1 MFVTPISRIFGVYS
15 QPSLSRG
22 GEMARLP
29 GLLERFPSR
38 ELDIHR
44 LCARDAEF
52 RGVCEDYEV
61 ALKALRHWERVE
73 KNAARADEYRQL
85 AGEIAD
91 EIASCLDAASA
102 SLRAPERARSG

>member
-1 MFVTPISRIFGVYS
+1 LT
-15 QPSLSRG
+15 
-22 GEMARLP
+22 RLP

-38 ELDIHR
+38 ELDIRR
-44 LCARDAEF
+44 LCARDTEF

-73 KNAARADEYRQL
+73 NNAARADEYRQL
-85 AGEIAD
+85 ADEIAD

>member
-1 MFVTPISRIFGVYS
+1 M
-15 QPSLSRG
+15 QSLS
-22 GEMARLP
+22 

-52 RGVCEDYEV
+52 RSVCEDYEV
-61 ALKALRHWERVE
+61 ALKAFQHWESVAQ
-73 KNAARADEYRQL
+73 NAVRADEYRQL

-91 EIASCLDAASA
+91 EIAVRLDAASA
-102 SLRAPERARSG
+102 SVGAPERARSG

>member
-1 MFVTPISRIFGVYS
+1 M
-15 QPSLSRG
+15 QSLS
-22 GEMARLP
+22 

-52 RGVCEDYEV
+52 RSVCEDYEV
-61 ALKALRHWERVE
+61 ALKAFQHWESVAQ
-73 KNAARADEYRQL
+73 NAVRADEYRQL

-91 EIASCLDAASA
+91 EIAERLDAASA
-102 SLRAPERARSG
+102 SSPGLRHSPSG

>member
-1 MFVTPISRIFGVYS
+1 MQT
-15 QPSLSRG
+15 LS
-22 GEMARLP
+22 

-52 RGVCEDYEV
+52 RSVCEDHEV
-61 ALKALRHWERVE
+61 ALKALQHWESV
-73 KNAARADEYRQL
+73 AQDPVRADEYRQL

-91 EIASCLDAASA
+91 EIAVRLDAASA
-102 SLRAPERARSG
+102 SVRAPERARSG